1 MVQLTGIY
9 IRNVTDSPL
18 TLAVGLTIGAHTT
31 LSIDPDS
38 EDFDTIISN
47 YSTVRDYIQRG
58 WLVLMGGDSS
68 TIIDGNG
75 PVEVAYRQ
83 EEFIVSSSAEYLQ
96 LDHTPIALSVS
107 ATLNRVEVNDCYTV
121 SAANKRLVWLAGAEL
136 PLDPSS
142 YDVEEIRVFVSYM
155 SID

>member
-1 MVQLTGIY
+1 MVQLSGIY

-18 TLAVGLTIGAHTT
+18 TLALGLTIGAHTT

-58 WLVLMGGDSS
+58 WLVLMGSDAS
-68 TIIDGNG
+68 TVTDGSG
-75 PVEVAYRQ
+75 PVEVSYRQ
-83 EEFIVSSSAEYLQ
+83 EEFIVTSAAEYLQ
-96 LDHTPIALSVS
+96 LDHTPITLSVNV
-107 ATLNRVEVNDCYTV
+107 TVNRVEANDCYTV
-121 SAANKRLVWLAGAEL
+121 SASTKRLVWAGAAEF
-136 PLDPSS
+136 PLDPSA
-142 YDVEEIRVFVSYM
+142 YDVDEIRVFVSYM